1 MKNRRFQK
9 PVDYLGDEIYFN
21 SSPHIEI
28 ASPEQSQKRATK
40 AREMRL
46 RQRGGALCGVCRGT
60 RYSRPDTVCGR
71 CLGRGFVI
79 PREVSTGSWFEP
91 ENKPLMAFEDLSRQ
105 GQISRMRGRPSG
117 TGRSLRKA
125 E

>member
-71 CLGRGFVI
+71 CLGRGFLVS
-79 PREVSTGSWFEP
+79 REASTGSWFE
-91 ENKPLMAFEDLSRQ
+91 FETPRQ
-105 GQISRMRGRPSG
+105 IKLAVAKRKTQGLPVGSGRVL
-117 TGRSLRKA
+117 RSMHW
-125 E
+125 